1 MKILE
6 VNVDDIGNG
15 GVFSLVRNVIRNK
28 PAGAVVDIAAIEPFE
43 RKENIDELAR
53 LGCSVH
59 YVGRQGSK
67 ALKQFYVF
75 RNVKRLV
82 RDGGYT
88 VVHIHSDVANKLLV
102 SALAA
107 RAASCRKV
115 FLHSHATGVDGNRRL
130 LKRIFHYACRPILK
144 CVGTDFLTC
153 SDLAARWMFPNVKA
167 EDVKMVK
174 NGVDLEK
181 FRFSE
186 SVRTDVRRR
195 LGIENKLVIGHV
207 GRFAYQKNHDYLI
220 DVFRELR
227 ETDKSATLLLVGEG
241 ALKEDVMTKVQEYG
255 LTDSVIFYG
264 ASNNVPEL
272 FMAMDV
278 FVLPSHFEGLPIVGV
293 EAQAAG
299 LPCLFADTISRDTQV
314 AQCVDFLPITHDAIG
329 LWVEKIEDMKE
340 MGRKDNTAVMSEAGF
355 SIRETV
361 VNLWSLYS
369 KQEKSKR

>member
-43 RKENIDELAR
+43 RHENIDELAS

-59 YVGRQGSK
+59 YVGRKGSK
-67 ALKQFYVF
+67 ALKQFYAYS
-75 RNVKRLV
+75 NVKRLV
-82 RDGGYT
+82 RSGGYT
-88 VVHIHSDVANKLLV
+88 VVHVHSDVANKLLV

-107 RAASCRKV
+107 RAAGCRKI

-130 LKRIFHYACRPILK
+130 LKRIFHYACRPFLK
-144 CVGTDFLTC
+144 YVGTDFLTC
-153 SDLAARWMFPNVKA
+153 SDLAARWMFPNVKVD
-167 EDVKMVK
+167 DVKMVK

-186 SVRTDVRRR
+186 SVRADVRRR
-195 LGIENKLVIGHV
+195 LGIENRFVIGHV

-220 DVFRELR
+220 DLYRELHER
-227 ETDKSATLLLVGEG
+227 DKSATLLLVGEG
-241 ALKEDVMTKVQEYG
+241 ALMESAEAKVQELG
-255 LTDSVIFYG
+255 LAESVIFYG
-264 ASNNVPEL
+264 ASNNVSEL

-299 LPCLFADTISRDTQV
+299 LPCLLADTISRDTRI
-314 AQCVDFLPITHDAIG
+314 APCVDFLPITHESLG
-329 LWVEKIEDMKE
+329 LWVDKIEEMKKE
-340 MGRKDNTAVMSEAGF
+340 GRRDNTAVMSEAGF

-369 KQEKSKR
+369 R

>member
-43 RKENIDELAR
+43 RQENIDELAS
-53 LGCSVH
+53 LGCTVH

-107 RAASCRKV
+107 RAAGCRKV

-130 LKRIFHYACRPILK
+130 LKRIFHYACRPLLK
-144 CVGTDFLTC
+144 YIGTDFLTC

-167 EDVKMVK
+167 DEVKMVK

-181 FRFSE
+181 FRPSE
-186 SVRTDVRRR
+186 SVLADVRHR
-195 LGIENKLVIGHV
+195 LGVENGFVIGHV
-207 GRFAYQKNHDYLI
+207 GRFAYQKNHDYLV
-220 DVFRELR
+220 DVFRKLR

-241 ALKEDVMTKVQEYG
+241 DLKENVMAKVQEYG
-255 LTDSVIFYG
+255 LADSVIFYG
-264 ASNNVPEL
+264 ASNNVSDL
-272 FMAMDV
+272 FMAMDI

-299 LPCLFADTISRDTQV
+299 LPCIFADTISRDTKV
-314 AQCVDFLPITHDAIG
+314 VSNVDFLPITHDA
-329 LWVEKIEDMKE
+329 LDQWVEKIEAMKNS
-340 MGRKDNTAVMSEAGF
+340 GRSDNTAAMTEAGF

-369 KQEKSKR
+369 K

>member
-43 RKENIDELAR
+43 RQENIDELR
-53 LGCSVH
+53 DLGCTVH
-59 YVGRQGSK
+59 YVGRLGSK
-67 ALKQFYVF
+67 ALKQFFVF

-82 RDGGYT
+82 RDGGYS

-107 RAASCRKV
+107 RFAGCPKI

-130 LKRIFHYACRPILK
+130 LKRIFHYACRPFLK
-144 CVGTDFLTC
+144 YIGTGFLTC
-153 SDLAARWMFPNVKA
+153 SDLAARWMFPNVKTA
-167 EDVKMVK
+167 DVKMVK

-181 FRFSE
+181 FRLLE
-186 SVRTDVRRR
+186 STRIEVRNR
-195 LGIENKLVIGHV
+195 LGIADRFVVGHV

-220 DVFRELR
+220 DVFRKLR
-227 ETDKSATLLLVGEG
+227 ELDSSATLLLVGEG
-241 ALKEDVMTKVQEYG
+241 ALKESVISKVQEYG
-255 LTDSVIFYG
+255 LSDNVIFYG
-264 ASNNVPEL
+264 ASDNVSEL

-293 EAQAAG
+293 EAQASG
-299 LPCLFADTISRDTQV
+299 LPCLFADTISRDTKV
-314 AQCVDFLPITHDAIG
+314 ASDVDFLPITQDALG
-329 LWVEKIEDMKE
+329 QWVEKIEEMKKE
-340 MGRKDNTAVMSEAGF
+340 GRKDNTAVMSEAGF

-369 KQEKSKR
+369 K

>member
-43 RKENIDELAR
+43 RQENIDELASH
-53 LGCSVH
+53 GCTVH

-107 RAASCRKV
+107 RFAGCKKV

-130 LKRIFHYACRPILK
+130 LKRIFHYACRPLLK
-144 CVGTDFLTC
+144 FVGTDFLTC

-181 FRFSE
+181 FKLSE
-186 SVRTDVRRR
+186 SVRADVRRR
-195 LGIENKLVIGHV
+195 LGIENRFLIGHV

-220 DVFRELR
+220 DVFRKLR

-241 ALKEDVMTKVQEYG
+241 DLKENVMAKVQEYG
-255 LTDSVIFYG
+255 LTDTVIFYG
-264 ASNNVPEL
+264 ASSNVSEL

-293 EAQAAG
+293 EAQASG
-299 LPCLFADTISRDTQV
+299 LHCLFADTISRDTKVV
-314 AQCVDFLPITHDAIG
+314 ANVDFLPITHDAIG
-329 LWVEKIEDMKE
+329 LWVERIEAMKKNS
-340 MGRKDNTAVMSEAGF
+340 RNDSTAAMSEAGF

-369 KQEKSKR
+369 R